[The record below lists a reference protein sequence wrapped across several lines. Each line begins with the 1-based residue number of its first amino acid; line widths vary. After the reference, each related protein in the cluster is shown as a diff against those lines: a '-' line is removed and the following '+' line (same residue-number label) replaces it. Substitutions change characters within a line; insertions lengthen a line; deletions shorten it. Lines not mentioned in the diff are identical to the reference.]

1 MKGLADMKFLKQVSA
16 LVFFCCILTISSSAL
31 DVSPSV
37 PEEPQDWGDPIEVIH
52 SIDEYDN
59 NVVEKIYFVPD
70 SSTVSTRSSSGRGW
84 FKNEKSVANTDE
96 GTMYAKGYFVWG
108 NGDVSVSSPSGG
120 NNGKMSTVSNEKV
133 TSGTGKYAGLFN
145 KYAYVTYSFNTTNG
159 FGVVQYNSVTMRL
172 SESGNQI

>member
-1 MKGLADMKFLKQVSA
+1 MKLLKRMFA
-16 LVFFCCILTISSSAL
+16 LVLCCCIILSIPSAAFAI
-31 DVSPSV
+31 SPSV
-37 PEEPQDWGDPIEVIH
+37 PEEPQDWGEPIEVIH
-52 SIDEYDN
+52 SIDENDN
-59 NVVEKIYFVPD
+59 IVVEKIYFVPD
-70 SSTVSTRSSSGRGW
+70 SAISTYASSGSGW

-108 NGDVSVSSPSGG
+108 NGDVSVSRPSGG
-120 NNGKMSTVSNEKV
+120 NNGKMSKVSDEEV

-159 FGVVQYNSVTMRL
+159 FGVVQSNSVTMRL

>member
-1 MKGLADMKFLKQVSA
+1 MKILKRMSAFLLSCCFFTFSSVALAA
-16 LVFFCCILTISSSAL
+16 
-31 DVSPSV
+31 SPSV
-37 PEEPQDWGDPIEVIH
+37 SDEPQDWGDPIKVIH
-52 SIDEYDN
+52 STDEDGN

-70 SSTVSTRSSSGRGW
+70 SSDVSLLSSSGSGW
-84 FKNEKSVANTDE
+84 FKNEKSVANTTG

-120 NNGKMSTVSNEKV
+120 NNGKMATVSDEKV

-145 KYAYVTYSFNTTNG
+145 KYAYVTYSFKTTNG
-159 FGVVQYNSVTMRL
+159 FGIVQDNSVTMRL